1 MKNTF
6 IYCFFPIMQY
16 YFLKALENPHA
27 LKVFGTALQSLYWK
41 SFFLVLG
48 IILLLF
54 AWYSAYMLI
63 KKISFPAKKQKLSLN
78 EVKSSLFLSYEK
90 SKNFFFQARYLLI
103 WATLQLLSWKLASFI
118 FNALPQEV
126 LTHHTSEYNDIN
138 LLLGKRTIFSLLIFM
153 IAPYFIT
160 FSFGN
165 KFVCN
170 LGILTYIVGIWF
182 ILFGFLLQLGTLA

>member
-27 LKVFGTALQSLYWK
+27 LKVFGTALQSLYWRG
-41 SFFLVLG
+41 FFLVVG

-54 AWYSAYMLI
+54 IWYSAYILI
-63 KKISFPAKKQKLSLN
+63 KKSYTTKKQKLTFN
-78 EVKSSLFLSYEK
+78 EVKTSLLLTYEK
-90 SKNFFFQARYLLI
+90 GKGFLLQARYLVI
-103 WATLQLLSWKLASFI
+103 WAVLQLLSWSFVSFI
-118 FNALPQEV
+118 FNALPQEAI
-126 LTHHTSEYNDIN
+126 TPTANDDNDMN
-138 LLLGKRTIFSLLIFM
+138 LLLGKWTVFSLLIFM

-165 KFVCN
+165 KFVRN
-170 LGILTYIVGIWF
+170 LGILTYMVGIWF
-182 ILFGFLLQLGTLA
+182 ILFGYLLQLRILA